1 MQQVEYGEISGVS
14 FISVVRQK
22 VTWNA
27 WNLFIL
33 LKNDLQCKQ
42 KRLCISII
50 WKKIS
55 WNLNTYCDLTSFEVK
70 KLHVFAQ
77 FFLFFFRQLVFLVA
91 LQNHYMQKV
100 TWDHCRCPF
109 SQGWHLKKKAILG
122 VLRSICWI
130 IYAQYQRQA

>member
-33 LKNDLQCKQ
+33 LKNDLHSMLTK
-42 KRLCISII
+42 KAMYFYNM
-50 WKKIS
+50 KKIS

-77 FFLFFFRQLVFLVA
+77 FFLFFFLQLVFLVA

-122 VLRSICWI
+122 VLRSIC
-130 IYAQYQRQA
+130 

>member
-1 MQQVEYGEISGVS
+1 MYCQSNNWWR
-14 FISVVRQK
+14 FRK
-22 VTWNA
+22 
-27 WNLFIL
+27 IL
-33 LKNDLQCKQ
+33 WPSQNIWTLRPKSYLKCLKSIYFAK
-42 KRLCISII
+42 KRSTMLTKKAMYFYNM
-50 WKKIS
+50 KKIS

-70 KLHVFAQ
+70 KLHVLAQ

-122 VLRSICWI
+122 VLRSIC
-130 IYAQYQRQA
+130 